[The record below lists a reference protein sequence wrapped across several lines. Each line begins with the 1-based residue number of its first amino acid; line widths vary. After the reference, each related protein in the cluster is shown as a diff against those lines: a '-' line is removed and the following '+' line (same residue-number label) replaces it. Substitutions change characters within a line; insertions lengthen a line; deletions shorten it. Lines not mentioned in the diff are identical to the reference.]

1 MRLVVLGSTG
11 SIGRQTLEVA
21 AWRGW
26 RVVGLAA
33 GKNAE
38 RLAEQIERHRPEVVY
53 AHRQAREALA
63 PRFAG
68 LRWADDPAEVAAWPA
83 EAAVAAI
90 PGLAGLGPV
99 RAAVESGKRVALA
112 NKEAMVAAGPL
123 IWAAAEASGAALLPV
138 DSEHSALFQ
147 ALQGERIPEVAELIL
162 TASGGPFL
170 REPEDLERVTPAMAL
185 RHPRWRMG
193 PKVTVDSATLFN
205 KGLEVLEAK
214 EFFRVPLE
222 RIRVLVHPQA
232 YIHGLVRFRDG
243 SLKAQL
249 GPTDMRLF
257 IQYALTHPERAA
269 TPLVEAPIPERLEL
283 FPPDT
288 ERFPALDLAY
298 RAGAK
303 GPLAQ
308 VAANAADEVAVA
320 AFLSGRI
327 PFTRIPR
334 LIERVIE
341 EAPNGPLDWE
351 GLYAT
356 DAWARR
362 RSEELL

>member
-11 SIGRQTLEVA
+11 SIGRQTLDVA
-21 AWRGW
+21 RRLGL

-33 GKNAE
+33 GQNAE
-38 RLAEQIERHRPEVVY
+38 RLREQIAAFGPEVVY
-53 AHRQAREALA
+53 AH
-63 PRFAG
+63 PRVAES
-68 LRWADDPAEVAAWPA
+68 LRSAFPKVRFVPDPSEVAAWPA

-90 PGLAGLGPV
+90 PGLAGLAPV
-99 RAAVESGKRVALA
+99 RAAVASGKRVALA

-123 IWAAAEASGAALLPV
+123 IWAAAEKSGAELLPV

-147 ALQGERIPEVAELIL
+147 ALAGERTGEVAELYL

-170 REPEDLERVTPAMAL
+170 REPEDLSQVTPEMAL
-185 RHPRWRMG
+185 KHPRWKMG
-193 PKVTVDSATLFN
+193 EKVTIDSATLFN

-214 EFFRVPLE
+214 EFFRIPLE

-257 IQYALTHPERAA
+257 IQYALTYPNRRAS
-269 TPLVEAPIPERLEL
+269 PLASAPIPEHLEL

-288 ERFPALDLAY
+288 GRFPALAVAY
-298 RAGAK
+298 RAGEK

-320 AFLSGRI
+320 AFLRGRLPFNRI
-327 PFTRIPR
+327 PW
-334 LIERVIE
+334 LIERIVE
-341 EAPNGPLDWE
+341 EAPAGPLDWDS
-351 GLYAT
+351 LYAT